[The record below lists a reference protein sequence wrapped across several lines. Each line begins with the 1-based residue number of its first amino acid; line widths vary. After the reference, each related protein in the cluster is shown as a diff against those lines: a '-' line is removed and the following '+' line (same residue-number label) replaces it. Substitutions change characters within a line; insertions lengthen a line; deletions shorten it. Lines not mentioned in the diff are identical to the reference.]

1 MKNKRIQRDTDK
13 MTKPEISDFGSVDPA
28 PPSEIENLQKLN
40 NILIDENA
48 RMFERMR
55 VVFSLRNNGSKE
67 SVKCLSNGFKSNS
80 ALLKHEIAYVMGQM
94 QNKEAL
100 PFLVER
106 LEDESEHVMVR
117 HEAAEA
123 IGAIGCL
130 SSKSIL
136 ERFVNHELPE
146 ISESCEVALDLLSHY
161 NKDSFE

>member
-1 MKNKRIQRDTDK
+1 MLNKCF
-13 MTKPEISDFGSVDPA
+13 S
-28 PPSEIENLQKLN
+28 
-40 NILIDENA
+40 A
-48 RMFERMR
+48 RTLAFAY
-55 VVFSLRNNGSKE
+55 ND
-67 SVKCLSNGFKSNS
+67 NGFKSNS

-136 ERFVNHELPE
+136 EKFVNHELPE